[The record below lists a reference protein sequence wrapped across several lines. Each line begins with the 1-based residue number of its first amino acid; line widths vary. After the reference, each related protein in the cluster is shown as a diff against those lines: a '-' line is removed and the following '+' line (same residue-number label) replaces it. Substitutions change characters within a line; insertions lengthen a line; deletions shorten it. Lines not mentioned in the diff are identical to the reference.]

1 MPLQIEVNYLR
12 GLHTELKWLLLIN
25 TYAVSLSELHLGNV
39 EQQNDAKH
47 GNTSNHKCRKISFAY
62 FCFSHLQKNGKVR
75 EMITTTHNFS
85 VSFVDQRASPV

>member
-39 EQQNDAKH
+39 EQQMQSMATPVTINVERLVLLTFVSPTCKRTAK
-47 GNTSNHKCRKISFAY
+47 F
-62 FCFSHLQKNGKVR
+62 VR
-75 EMITTTHNFS
+75 
-85 VSFVDQRASPV
+85 